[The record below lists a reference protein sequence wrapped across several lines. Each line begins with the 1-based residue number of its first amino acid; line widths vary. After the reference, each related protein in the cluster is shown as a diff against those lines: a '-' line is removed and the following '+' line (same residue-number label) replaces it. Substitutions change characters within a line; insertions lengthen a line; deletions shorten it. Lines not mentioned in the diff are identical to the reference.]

1 MHVVHKTSGQ
11 LHDRNQQYD
20 VFAFRRDENGIRGY
34 YWDGVLIKDQNVM
47 MTGHLWLNAGV
58 WLYNEFIS
66 FRDQQPTSKSG
77 DTDYHVSTYRLSH
90 IKLLRSVRLSHT
102 CIVALEY
109 SPAATIPA
117 DTKRAYRHQG
127 IQTKIP

>member
-1 MHVVHKTSGQ
+1 MFVQMTEGGAGWRMHVVHKTSGQ

-66 FRDQQPTSKSG
+66 FRDHSQPVKAATPTIMCQPTG
-77 DTDYHVSTYRLSH
+77 
-90 IKLLRSVRLSHT
+90 
-102 CIVALEY
+102 
-109 SPAATIPA
+109 
-117 DTKRAYRHQG
+117 
-127 IQTKIP
+127 